1 MSAHTN
7 QPVRIVR
14 GQSRFR
20 LRVQLSKAGLRPY
33 AWEIYDEEDT
43 KVVRRSQ
50 EAFRTS
56 ADAWAAGMMVLQT
69 PD

>member
-20 LRVQLSKAGLRPY
+20 LRVQLSKAGFLPY
-33 AWEIYDEEDT
+33 AWEIYDDEDSE
-43 KVVRRSQ
+43 VVRRSQ
-50 EAFRTS
+50 KTFRTS
-56 ADAWAAGMMVLQT
+56 AGAWAAGMMVLQT

>member
-7 QPVRIVR
+7 QPNRIVR

-20 LRVQLSKAGLRPY
+20 LRVQLSKTGLRPY
-33 AWEIYDEEDT
+33 AWEIYDEEDSE
-43 KVVRRSQ
+43 VVRRSQ
-50 EAFRTS
+50 ETFRTS

-69 PD
+69 SD

>member
-1 MSAHTN
+1 MSAHTS
-7 QPVRIVR
+7 QPLHITR

-20 LRVQLSKAGLRPY
+20 LRVQLSGAGLRPY

-50 EAFRTS
+50 ENYRTS
-56 ADAWAAGMMVLQT
+56 ADAWAAGTVVLQR

>member
-33 AWEIYDEEDT
+33 TWEIYDEEDSE
-43 KVVRRSQ
+43 VVRRSQ
-50 EAFRTS
+50 ESFRTS
-56 ADAWAAGMMVLQT
+56 ADAWAVGMMVLQT

>member
-7 QPVRIVR
+7 QPVHIAR

-20 LRVQLSKAGLRPY
+20 LRVQLRKAGLRPY
-33 AWEIYDEEDT
+33 AWEIYDEEDSE
-43 KVVRRSQ
+43 VVRRSQ

-56 ADAWAAGMMVLQT
+56 ADAWAAGMVVLQT